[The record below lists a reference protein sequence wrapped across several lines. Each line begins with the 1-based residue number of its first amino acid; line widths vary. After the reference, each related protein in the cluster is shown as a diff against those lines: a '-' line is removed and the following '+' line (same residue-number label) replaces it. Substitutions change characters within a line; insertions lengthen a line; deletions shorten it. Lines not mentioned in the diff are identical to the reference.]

1 MNTISYRSCVLSS
14 CICKKLFCGL
24 VDLIAD
30 LAVGLLETAEIV
42 KIVGKAVVGWL
53 YLD

>member
-1 MNTISYRSCVLSS
+1 MQKIVER
-14 CICKKLFCGL
+14 LFDWL

-42 KIVGKAVVGWL
+42 EIVGKAVVGWRHL
-53 YLD
+53 H